1 MEGFVMQNKILNIVM
16 PSILAIASVVV
27 TINSFLNPVKAKFD
41 TLGTYGVPRFI
52 LALIF
57 VLSLIDIIKAIID
70 LVKEKK
76 MVSTGVETETKK
88 PILPM
93 KSFVAIV
100 SIIVY
105 FFLWDIIGFSISTI
119 LLVSIVAKILSPETK
134 IWKCLLV
141 GLGTAVICNLIFV
154 FGFSIGLPDP
164 VVDWII
170 YR

>member
-1 MEGFVMQNKILNIVM
+1 MQNKILNIVM
-16 PSILAIASVVV
+16 PSLLAIASVVV

-41 TLGTYGVPRFI
+41 SLGTYGVPRFI

-57 VLSLIDIIKAIID
+57 VLSVIDIVKAVIAF
-70 LVKEKK
+70 VKEKK
-76 MVSTGVETETKK
+76 DVSASPETETKK

-93 KSFVAIV
+93 KSLVAIV
-100 SIIVY
+100 SIIAY
-105 FFLWDIIGFSISTI
+105 FFLWDIIGFSISTV
-119 LLVSIVAKILSPETK
+119 LLVGIVAKILSPETK
-134 IWKCLLV
+134 VWKCLLV

-164 VVDWII
+164 VIDWII

>member
-1 MEGFVMQNKILNIVM
+1 MQNKILNIVM

-27 TINSFLNPVKAKFD
+27 TIHSFLNPVKAKFD

-52 LALIF
+52 LALVF
-57 VLSLIDIIKAIID
+57 VLSVIEIIKAVCV

-76 MVSTGVETETKK
+76 AVSVGSETEVKK

-93 KSFVAIV
+93 KSFIAIV
-100 SIIVY
+100 SIVIY
-105 FFLWDIIGFSISTI
+105 FFMWDIIGFSISTI

-134 IWKCLLV
+134 VWKCLLV
-141 GLGTAVICNLIFV
+141 GLGAAVICNLIFV
-154 FGFSIGLPDP
+154 LAFSIGLPDP
-164 VVDWII
+164 VLEWII